1 MGKLIKCDYDNTGN
15 ITCVTINNGGKDVEY
30 EPVRHGEWKWVFNRK
45 ADTKWGKDAYENGWE
60 CSECGG
66 GATVYISYEKVSES
80 MEKQEMAITDE
91 RTPYCHMCGAR
102 MDGGLPHNVGQ
113 ATGGAEDA

>member
-30 EPVRHGEWKWVFNRK
+30 EPITHGWWIPFSDHMWSCSNCRVLGSPQWKRCPVCEAK
-45 ADTKWGKDAYENGWE
+45 
-60 CSECGG
+60 
-66 GATVYISYEKVSES
+66 
-80 MEKQEMAITDE
+80 
-91 RTPYCHMCGAR
+91 

-113 ATGGAEDA
+113 ATGGEEDA

>member
-30 EPVRHGEWKWVFNRK
+30 SPVRHGEWKWVFNRK
-45 ADTKWGKDAYENGWE
+45 ADTWGDDCYESGWE
-60 CSECGG
+60 CSECGA
-66 GATVYISYEKVSES
+66 GADLYVSYKKVEESYEESEK
-80 MEKQEMAITDE
+80 ELTDE
-91 RTPYCHMCGAR
+91 RTIYCHNCGAK

-113 ATGGAEDA
+113 ATGGEEDA